1 MDEKKIKYS
10 IILPCFNVEK
20 YIKTCLDS
28 IFRNDIKNSE
38 IILINDGSDDNFT
51 DVCQSYFSVVL
62 GNSITEFYYK
72 NLWIKIISQENGGVS
87 KARNIGIKNA
97 KGQYILFVD
106 PDDVVLPQWIS
117 YIDDCLND
125 KELDVLILGYK
136 KIYESKS
143 GEVSKEETKFPK
155 QQYNISSN
163 KDAVSILLP
172 MYLGY
177 SVDNILRWTDI
188 GEFLPHQLEFGPV
201 WRNVY
206 RREFLKQHEILF
218 NEKIRLNEDSMFN
231 ANCMLY
237 LCNAKAEMKAGYCY
251 ISRETGALVSQIK
264 GTNKVKPLIEN
275 KLALLEERTKITVV
289 AKTLGYEFGIKDFA
303 GSNVMSA
310 IEITS
315 KSSIANWIDV
325 KRYLYHPIVKESV
338 KMMSYTKM
346 FKFNMALFCL
356 KCKLGFVLLAVFN
369 LMRKMGIS
377 LSL

>member
-188 GEFLPHQLEFGPV
+188 GEFLPHQLEFGSV

-206 RREFLKQHEILF
+206 RREFLEQHEILF